1 MIGSAAMAAAYVA
14 AGKAE
19 TYQENGIFLWDI
31 AAGSAIVSAAGGISS
46 ITNLQSDYRVNAK
59 FSNNQIEE

>member
-1 MIGSAAMAAAYVA
+1 MIGSAAMAAVYVA

-31 AAGSAIVSAAGGISS
+31 AAGAAIVNSAGGIAL
-46 ITNLQSDYRVNAK
+46 IDNLQSDYRVDAK
-59 FSNNQIEE
+59 FSNNYIEE